1 MGEALKWYI
10 KRIDEEYEKS
20 VIECSKKPPETRDP
34 VADKTGQNS
43 ETNTKDNLKND
54 QQRWSYILDI

>member
-20 VIECSKKPPETRDP
+20 IIECSKKPLETHDL

-54 QQRWSYILDI
+54 QQR